1 MVYTCEL
8 LAVLYK
14 EVCGMTSTAPIER
27 VRAALQQAGLPAL
40 AVVPGANLFYLLGMT
55 IHSSERLA
63 IAFIGADNEVAMVLP
78 ALEQPR
84 AASEARAPVRF
95 YPWNDA
101 EGYQTALQQ
110 CVTDIELGGRVAV
123 EYGAMRV
130 LELRA
135 LESVASVEVED
146 ATGMLAEL
154 RMVKT
159 GAELDQMRAAVRAV
173 ESGLQAAI
181 EFIRPG
187 VTELQVAEVWERAM
201 RDAGGEG
208 MAFGTIIAGG
218 PNSAN
223 PHHTTGDRQLQSG
236 DLVILDGGARVGGYL
251 SDITRTVAVGQL
263 SDEQRRI
270 YEVVQAANAAGI
282 AASRAGVTGAQV
294 DAAARQVIEEAGY
307 GQYFVHRTGH
317 GLGIEGHEPP
327 YMHAAS
333 TAPLRAG
340 TTFTVEPGVYVA
352 GLGGVRIEDD
362 VVLTENGAESLT
374 SFNRDL
380 IMR

>member
-1 MVYTCEL
+1 MR
-8 LAVLYK
+8 K
-14 EVCGMTSTAPIER
+14 
-27 VRAALQQAGLPAL
+27 
-40 AVVPGANLFYLLGMT
+40 
-55 IHSSERLA
+55 A
-63 IAFIGADNEVAMVLP
+63 I
-78 ALEQPR
+78 R
-84 AASEARAPVRF
+84 
-95 YPWNDA
+95 
-101 EGYQTALQQ
+101 Q
-110 CVTDIELGGRVAV
+110 CVSDIALMGRVAV

-135 LESVASVEVED
+135 LEKVAQIEVED

-159 GAELDQMRAAVRAV
+159 SAELGQMRAAVHAV
-173 ESGLQAAI
+173 ETGLQAAI

-201 RDAGGEG
+201 RDAGSEAL
-208 MAFGTIIAGG
+208 AFGTIVASG
-218 PNSAN
+218 PHSAN
-223 PHHTTGDRQLQSG
+223 PHHTTGNRQLQAG

-251 SDITRTVAVGQL
+251 SDITRTVAVGEL
-263 SDEQRRI
+263 HEEQRRI
-270 YEVVQAANAAGI
+270 YEVVRAANAAGV

-294 DAAARQVIEEAGY
+294 DGAARKVIEEAGY

-333 TAPLRAG
+333 NEPLRAG
-340 TTFTVEPGVYVA
+340 TTFTVEPGVYVE

-362 VVLTENGAESLT
+362 VVLTETGAESLT
-374 SFNRDL
+374 TFSREL
-380 IMR
+380 IVR